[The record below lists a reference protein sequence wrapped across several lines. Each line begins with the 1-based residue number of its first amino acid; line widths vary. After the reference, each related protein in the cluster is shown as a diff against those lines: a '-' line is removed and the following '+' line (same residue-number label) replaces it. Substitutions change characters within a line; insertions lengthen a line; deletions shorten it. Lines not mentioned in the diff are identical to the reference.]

1 MVLNLHKMPQNK
13 IILGSEEWCSFP
25 ELGIPAIKARVD
37 SGAKTSALHAINIAP
52 FVKDGINWVKFDINP
67 IQNNLKTVIHCE
79 ALLIDKRVV
88 KSSSGFREQR
98 YVIQS
103 NINIGSDL
111 WAIEMTLTNRDSM
124 GFRMLLGR
132 EAMSGRILVDPQ
144 QQYLLGQNTTENLK
158 DLYVNAIPN
167 KSGLR
172 IGLLASNPE
181 LYSNKRI
188 MEAGEM
194 RGHEM
199 HFLNIKECYMKLD
212 ADKPEIH
219 YRGGKVLDNFD
230 AVIPRIRPS
239 ITFYGCALTR
249 QFEAMKVYCLNSA
262 AAITQSRDKLFSL
275 QLLLRNGVDI
285 PTTGFANSPLDTDD
299 LIKMVGGSPLI
310 VKLLE
315 GTQGKGVVLAETKK
329 AAESV
334 INAFKSLN
342 ANILVQE
349 FIKEANGKDLRLFVV
364 DGKVVAAIQ
373 REAAPGEFRA
383 NIHMGGTASIVKPT
397 TDEKRIAIKAAK
409 AMDLRVAG
417 VDIIRS
423 AKGPL
428 LLEVN
433 SSPGLEGIEGATNK
447 DIAGEMIKAIESNI
461 KKK

>member
-1 MVLNLHKMPQNK
+1 MSLNKV
-13 IILGSEEWCSFP
+13 ILGSEEWCAFP
-25 ELGIPAIKARVD
+25 ELGIPTIKARVD

-52 FVKDGINWVKFDINP
+52 FIKNDTNWVKFDINP

-79 ALLIDKRVV
+79 ARLVDKRIV

-103 NINIGSDL
+103 ILEIGESK
-111 WAIEMTLTNRDSM
+111 WPIEMTLTNRDSM

-132 EAMSGRILVDPQ
+132 EAMSGRVLVDPEQ
-144 QQYLLGQNTTENLK
+144 KYLLGQPSSENLK
-158 DLYVNAIPN
+158 ELYKNSEKAS
-167 KSGLR
+167 SGLR

-212 ADKPEIH
+212 AKTPEIH
-219 YRGGKVLDNFD
+219 YRGGIILNKFD
-230 AVIPRIRPS
+230 AIIPRIRPS

-249 QFEAMKVYCLNSA
+249 QFEALKVYCLNSST
-262 AAITQSRDKLFSL
+262 AITQSRDKLFSL
-275 QLLLRNGVDI
+275 QLLLNHGVEI
-285 PTTGFANSPLDTDD
+285 PTTGFANSPLDTND
-299 LIKMVGGSPLI
+299 LIKMVGGPPLI

-349 FIKEANGKDLRLFVV
+349 FIKEANGKDIRCFVI

-373 REAAPGEFRA
+373 RVAMPGEFRA
-383 NIHMGGTASIVKPT
+383 NIHLGGTASIIKVTPE
-397 TDEKRIAIKAAK
+397 EKRIAIKAAK
-409 AMDLRVAG
+409 AMDLKVAG

-423 AKGPL
+423 SKGPL

-447 DIAGEMIKAIESNI
+447 DIAGEMIKAIEKNFKLI
-461 KKK
+461 

>member
-1 MVLNLHKMPQNK
+1 MLQNK

-25 ELGIPAIKARVD
+25 ELGIPTIKARVD

-52 FVKDGINWVKFDINP
+52 FKKEGHNWVKFDINP
-67 IQNNLKTVIHCE
+67 IQNNVKTVIHCE
-79 ALLIDKRVV
+79 APLVDKRIV
-88 KSSSGFREQR
+88 KSSSGFREER
-98 YVIQS
+98 YVIQTNLEIGNS
-103 NINIGSDL
+103 NWI
-111 WAIEMTLTNRDSM
+111 IEMTLTNRDSM

-132 EAMSGRILVDPQ
+132 EAMSGRVLVDPE
-144 QQYLLGQNTTENLK
+144 QQYLLGQPTSDSLK
-158 DLYVNAIPN
+158 EVYKNSEKAI
-167 KSGLR
+167 SGLR

-212 ADKPEIH
+212 AKTPEIH
-219 YRGGKVLDNFD
+219 YRGGLILNQFD

-249 QFEAMKVYCLNSA
+249 QFEALNVYCLNSST
-262 AAITQSRDKLFSL
+262 AITQSRDKLFSL
-275 QLLLRNGVDI
+275 QLLLQSGIDI

-364 DGKVVAAIQ
+364 DGKVVATIQ
-373 REAAPGEFRA
+373 REAMQGEFRA
-383 NIHMGGTASIVKPT
+383 NIHLGGTASVIKPT
-397 TDEKRIAIKAAK
+397 SEEKKIAIRAAK
-409 AMDLRVAG
+409 AMDLKVAG

-423 AKGPL
+423 SKGPL

-447 DIAGEMIKAIESNI
+447 DIAGEMIRAIEKNF
-461 KKK
+461 KL

>member
-1 MVLNLHKMPQNK
+1 MLQSILAMSTNK
-13 IILGSEEWCSFP
+13 VILGSEEWCSFP
-25 ELGIPAIKARVD
+25 ELGIPLIKARVD
-37 SGAKTSALHAINIAP
+37 SGAKTSALHAVNIAP
-52 FVKDGINWVKFDINP
+52 FVRDGESWVKFDINP
-67 IQNNLKTVIHCE
+67 IQNNLKTIIHCE
-79 ALLIDKRVV
+79 ALLVDKRIV

-98 YVIQS
+98 YVIRTTLDFGEHKWS
-103 NINIGSDL
+103 
-111 WAIEMTLTNRDSM
+111 IEMTLTNRDSM

-132 EAMSGRILVDPQ
+132 EAMSGRVLVDPEQ
-144 QQYLLGQNTTENLK
+144 KYLLGQPSSEKLK
-158 DLYVNAIPN
+158 ELYHNAERA
-167 KSGLR
+167 KTGLK

-188 MEAGEM
+188 IEAGEQ

-212 ADKPEIH
+212 ATKPEIH
-219 YRGGKVLDNFD
+219 YRGGKILSDFD

-249 QFEAMKVYCLNSA
+249 QFEAMKVFCLNSA
-262 AAITQSRDKLFSL
+262 SAITQSRDKLYSL
-275 QLLLRNGVDI
+275 QLLLNHGVDI

-349 FIKEANGKDLRLFVV
+349 FIKEANGKDIRCFVI

-373 REAAPGEFRA
+373 REALPGEFRA
-383 NIHMGGTASIVKPT
+383 NIHLGGTASIIKVT
-397 TDEKRIAIKAAK
+397 SEEKRIAIKAAK
-409 AMDLRVAG
+409 AMNLKVAG

-423 AKGPL
+423 SKGPL

-447 DIAGEMIKAIESNI
+447 DIAGEMIKAIEKNF
-461 KKK
+461 KWK

>member
-1 MVLNLHKMPQNK
+1 MSDNK
-13 IILGSEEWCSFP
+13 VILGSEEWCSFP
-25 ELGIPAIKARVD
+25 ELGIPTIKARVD

-52 FVKDGINWVKFDINP
+52 FIKNESNWVKFDINP

-79 ALLIDKRVV
+79 APLIDKRIV

-98 YVIQS
+98 YVIQT
-103 NINIGSDL
+103 NLQIGSSK
-111 WAIEMTLTNRDSM
+111 WPIEMTLTNRDSM

-132 EAMSGRILVDPQ
+132 EAMSGRVLVDPEQ
-144 QQYLLGQNTTENLK
+144 KYLLGQPTTDSLK
-158 DLYVNAIPN
+158 ALYKNSEKAS
-167 KSGLR
+167 SGLR

-212 ADKPEIH
+212 AKTPEIH
-219 YRGGKVLDNFD
+219 YHGGKILNQFD
-230 AVIPRIRPS
+230 AIIPRIRPS

-249 QFEAMKVYCLNSA
+249 QFEALKVYCLNSSK
-262 AAITQSRDKLFSL
+262 AITQSRDKLYSL
-275 QLLLRNGVDI
+275 QLLLNHGVEI

-299 LIKMVGGSPLI
+299 LIKMVGGPPLI

-349 FIKEANGKDLRLFVV
+349 FIKEANGKDIRCFVI

-373 REAAPGEFRA
+373 REAMPGEFRA
-383 NIHMGGTASIVKPT
+383 NIHLGGTASIIKVT
-397 TDEKRIAIKAAK
+397 AEEKRIAIKATK
-409 AMDLRVAG
+409 AMDLKVAG

-423 AKGPL
+423 SKGPL

-433 SSPGLEGIEGATNK
+433 SSPGLEGIESATNK
-447 DIAGEMIKAIESNI
+447 DIAGEMIKAIEKNF
-461 KKK
+461 KLK

>member
-1 MVLNLHKMPQNK
+1 MPQEK

-52 FVKDGINWVKFDINP
+52 FVKDDANWVKFDINP
-67 IQNNLKTVIHCE
+67 IQNNQKTVIHCQ
-79 ALLIDKRVV
+79 ALLIDKRIV

-103 NINIGSDL
+103 NIKIGSDL

-132 EAMSGRILVDPQ
+132 EAMSGRILVDPEQ
-144 QQYLLGQNTTENLK
+144 KYLLGLTTVDQLKEFYQDTTEIK
-158 DLYVNAIPN
+158 E
-167 KSGLR
+167 GLR

-194 RGHEM
+194 RGHQM
-199 HFLNIKECYMKLD
+199 QFLNIKECYMKLD
-212 ADKPEIH
+212 ADTPEIH
-219 YRGGKVLDNFD
+219 YRGGKILDDFD
-230 AVIPRIRPS
+230 AIIPRIRPS

-249 QFEAMKVYCLNSA
+249 QFEALKVFTLNSA
-262 AAITQSRDKLFSL
+262 SAITQSRDKLYSL
-275 QLLLRNGVDI
+275 QLLLNHGVDI
-285 PTTGFANSPLDTDD
+285 PTTGFANSPLDTDN

-342 ANILVQE
+342 VNILVQE
-349 FIKEANGKDLRLFVV
+349 FIKEANGKDLRLFVI

-373 REAAPGEFRA
+373 REALPGEFRA
-383 NIHMGGTASIVKPT
+383 NIHLGGTASIIKPT
-397 TDEKRIAIKAAK
+397 IEEKKIAIKAAK
-409 AMDLRVAG
+409 AMDLKVAG

-423 AKGPL
+423 SKGPL

-447 DIAGEMIKAIESNI
+447 DIAGEMIKAIEKNF
-461 KKK
+461 KWK

>member
-1 MVLNLHKMPQNK
+1 MLQEKV
-13 IILGSEEWCSFP
+13 IVGSEEWCSFP
-25 ELGIPAIKARVD
+25 VLGIPTIKARVD

-52 FVKDGINWVKFDINP
+52 FIKNGENWVKFDINP
-67 IQNNLKTVIHCE
+67 IQNNIKTIIHCE
-79 ALLIDKRVV
+79 AKLVGKRIV

-98 YVIQS
+98 YVIAS
-103 NINIGSDL
+103 ELEIGGQHWS
-111 WAIEMTLTNRDSM
+111 IEITLTNRDSM

-132 EAMSGRILVDPQ
+132 EAMSGRVLVDPEQ
-144 QQYLLGQNTTENLK
+144 KYLLGEPTTESLKNLYK
-158 DLYVNAIPN
+158 TSEQA
-167 KSGLR
+167 KTGLR

-212 ADKPEIH
+212 ATKPEIH
-219 YRGGKVLDNFD
+219 YRGGKILKDFD
-230 AVIPRIRPS
+230 AIIPRIRPS

-249 QFEAMKVYCLNSA
+249 QFEALRVFCLNSA
-262 AAITQSRDKLFSL
+262 SAITQSRDKLYSL
-275 QLLLRNGVDI
+275 QLLLNHGVDI
-285 PTTGFANSPLDTDD
+285 PTTGFANSPLDTND
-299 LIKMVGGSPLI
+299 LISMVGGSPLI

-349 FIKEANGKDLRLFVV
+349 FIKEANGKDIRCFVI

-373 REAAPGEFRA
+373 REALPGEFRA
-383 NIHMGGTASIVKPT
+383 NIHLGGTASVIKITPE
-397 TDEKRIAIKAAK
+397 EKRIAIKAAK
-409 AMDLRVAG
+409 AMDLKVAG

-423 AKGPL
+423 SKGPL

-433 SSPGLEGIEGATNK
+433 SSPGLEGIESATNK
-447 DIAGEMIKAIESNI
+447 DIAGEMIKAIEKNFKSR
-461 KKK
+461 